1 MPPACAYIGVD
12 CLAGGAFTAHPVEW
26 LRRGLIVNPN
36 MLLTGVP
43 GAGKSATI
51 KALAL
56 RLMAYGVR
64 CFVLGDIKNEYAPL
78 ARALGVEPVKLG
90 PGLRARLNP
99 LDAGPLGENLP
110 ADSDSLHERLA
121 EIHRRR
127 LTLLSSLL
135 VMRLG
140 RNLSPTEE
148 AALSLAIHQRPGRLP
163 AARDSGWPGELGSAP
178 GQPHHPAGVEPAA
191 GPAARDGPGTA
202 RPGQQH
208 W

>member
-1 MPPACAYIGVD
+1 
-12 CLAGGAFTAHPVEW
+12 
-26 LRRGLIVNPN
+26 
-36 MLLTGVP
+36 
-43 GAGKSATI
+43 
-51 KALAL
+51 
-56 RLMAYGVR
+56 MAYGVR

-78 ARALGVEPVKLG
+78 ARALGVEPVELG

-99 LDAGPLGENLP
+99 LDAGPLGDHLP
-110 ADSDSLHERLA
+110 ADADSLRERLA

-148 AALSLAIHQRPGRLP
+148 AALSLAIHHASGQPHRRAGT
-163 AARDSGWPGELGSAP
+163 SGWPGVLGSAP

-191 GPAARDGPGTA
+191 GSAAGDGPGTA
-202 RPGQQH
+202 CPLHRLGSPRPAAGARLGRR
-208 W
+208 